1 MANPFKKI
9 AETFLTAYAQDKGE
23 YGGGGLNKILQ
34 PLFAKLKIWLAITTI
49 MFIIYYI
56 LLIGSCSRPST
67 GNGTC
72 IQPEEQG
79 LNNSFEIDLSTVSTG
94 GTCSDDIYNVGGQT
108 IDWIDTGFETTGK
121 PLIVYAS
128 GNYFPWGKQ
137 QTAKTYG
144 YHTIVTKL
152 NDGTFAETLTIT
164 EDYEECGLN
173 TILRYLGTDNQ
184 ETILAYQ
191 NQLNAYTLW
200 NSNNRLSQISGS
212 LFNKENEHIMADCV
226 IGGNCKAGSE
236 KEDPTS
242 CVLKNGAGIY
252 MRIGNEAEF
261 AYHIINHQIP
271 KLKKTCITAKDCS
284 YSYVK
289 SGTDTVLQT
298 IPFGLPT
305 LVYNYEGADSKT
317 FIHDIRDSITR
328 DIIPVT
334 DYTHETEYEFSILQL
349 RNDQESSCTG
359 LKEQLISGYCY
370 QSVTKKL
377 TLQEMQNP
385 TCPPDG
391 KTEIILP
398 NELCAP
404 QKGKRIWIKPA
415 DTCYEDNDGNIKL
428 TFIGGAI
435 NKNPK
440 FQFENH
446 GFKLSWIQSILLKV
460 LTPFWG
466 DQGDTDKIEDYT
478 TPMDRSVKNQI
489 KICRTDATGE
499 IVSDDLYFSK
509 RGDNY
514 AIKLNKLDLSGMLI
528 KNDEIAPTKVSSIAY
543 AESDG
548 KLKKNCVIITLHEY
562 ITTTSS
568 DGSITRIP
576 VKTTTDNFYPE
587 YANQASTLLFKYN
600 DMEHGLFVQVRNAI
614 MSSHVYHTFRIL
626 VVVWFV
632 FSFGIGFV
640 IKSKYK
646 ILSVKT
652 LTMDWKRF
660 LILMWVSDPN
670 NYDFI
675 DHLLWPGLFKMV
687 ESVASGIFDAA
698 SGIWGTSLQ
707 YDNPLDFFDNIIEGI
722 TSKELIYRL
731 GAIATTPS
739 IFYTF
744 FVIFPFVV
752 AYCIDLVC
760 FVAGPVLCLCL
771 SLFDLGQLVM
781 FMPIYALVS
790 LSDINK
796 NSFKVAI
803 NGLINDFVHMA
814 FSIGFFGMFCGFIY
828 YSFTKLMYYK
838 ICWEDTFSINFFGIF
853 KHTWGDWMMQG
864 GFKEKIKL
872 CWNIILNITEASI
885 LTGTIG
891 KMLVPTLVEELA
903 NIFAKASNG
912 NFGFA
917 KANAMSQFAGQFLQ
931 DVVDEKY
938 KAMQEA
944 KKQEKEGAKGNKGEL
959 QDGNT
964 PAKPPVNNPLQGPP
978 PRSQQQSHGVSI
990 NRPNETNDIPQTKN
1004 DNVQPQ
1010 AKMENKQEEGAKT
1023 DNPPTTPP
1031 SGLPSQPQQPP
1042 QSPAK
1047 NAKSDNEEKNE
1058 GEKNPQQPQSNP
1070 PSNDGGNKDD
1080 GKKDDG
1086 KNENPP
1092 SPPNDNQPQSEH
1104 KQDEEQMESEI
1115 VNEITIINKK
1125 IIKKKKPSKKDFI
1138 LDDIQEHKKKEDTK
1152 EDTKEYGKE
1161 GKKDGFYIIKKKKP
1175 SKKDFILD
1183 AKKFLPKY
1191 NKPVIDNDIAQI
1203 VIEDV
1208 KRSGALIEGMKNAG
1222 MQDMKNAGMQ
1232 DMKNAGMQDISNAGL
1247 SDAMQGSEDD
1257 DDNSQQQK
1265 QQQKKAEQKM
1275 KQAQK
1280 QLDEQLAEE
1289 KKKKKEI
1296 ELANAKIKKQQK
1308 ELELERMKYEQMAA
1322 NIDLNEL
1329 MSQVNAAQTKASLKV
1344 ANELR
1349 IKKQK
1354 VLKTMHDSNLS
1365 YQQKL
1370 DAKIE
1375 ILQMLAKANS
1385 GKLKIAKQNNYL
1397 STKKKK

>member
-1 MANPFKKI
+1 MDNPFKKI

-23 YGGGGLNKILQ
+23 EGGGGISKMLK
-34 PLFAKLKIWLAITTI
+34 PLFAKLKIWLAITAVA
-49 MFIIYYI
+49 FIIYYI

-79 LNNSFEIDLSTVSTG
+79 LNNSFEIDLSTVTTG
-94 GTCSDDIYNVGGQT
+94 GTCSDDIYNIGGQT

-137 QTAKTYG
+137 QTARTYG

-152 NDGTFAETLTIT
+152 NDGTFAEALTIT

-212 LFNKENEHIMADCV
+212 FFNVNNQHVMADCV

-289 SGTDTVLQT
+289 NGTDKVLQT

-305 LVYNYEGADSKT
+305 LVYNYEGAGSKN

-334 DYTHETEYEFSILQL
+334 DYQHETEYEFSVLQL
-349 RNDQESSCTG
+349 RDDQESSCTG

-415 DTCYEDNDGNIKL
+415 DTCYEDNDGNVKL
-428 TFIGGAI
+428 TFVGGAE

-478 TPMDRSVKNQI
+478 SIDRSVKNQI

-499 IVSDDLYFSK
+499 IVLDDLYFSK

-528 KNDEIAPTKVSSIAY
+528 KNDDIAPTKVSSIAY
-543 AESDG
+543 ADSNG
-548 KLKKNCVIITLHEY
+548 KLKNCVIITLHEY

-568 DGSITRIP
+568 NGSLARIP

-587 YANQASTLLFKYN
+587 YANQAATLLFKYN

-614 MSSHVYHTFRIL
+614 MSSSVYHTFRIM

-640 IKSKYK
+640 NKRK
-646 ILSVKT
+646 ILAVKT
-652 LTMDWKRF
+652 LVIDWKRF

-670 NYDFI
+670 NYELI
-675 DHLLWPGLFKMV
+675 DHLLWPWLFKMV
-687 ESVASGIFDAA
+687 EGVASGIFDAA
-698 SGIWGTSLQ
+698 SGVWGTSLQ
-707 YDNPLDFFDNIIEGI
+707 YDNPLKFFDDIIEGV
-722 TSKELIYRL
+722 TSKELFYRL

-744 FVIFPFVV
+744 FVIFPFVI
-752 AYCIDLVC
+752 AYCIDLIC

-771 SLFDLGQLVM
+771 SLFDLGQLIM
-781 FMPIYALVS
+781 FMPVYALVS
-790 LSDINK
+790 LSNINK

-814 FSIGFFGMFCGFIY
+814 FAIGFFGMFCGFIY
-828 YSFTKLMYYK
+828 HSFSKLMYYK
-838 ICWEDTFSINFFGIF
+838 ICWEDTFELNFFGIW
-853 KHTWGDWMMQG
+853 KHTWGDWMLQG

-872 CWNIILNITEASI
+872 CWDIILNIAEASI

-917 KANAMSQFAGQFLQ
+917 KANAMSQFAGQFMQ
-931 DVVDEKY
+931 DIIDERY
-938 KAMQEA
+938 KAMQDA
-944 KKQEKEGAKGNKGEL
+944 KKKEKEGEKGKKGELRDNPLPPPPPPPSTPRPQPRGDFITRQNETNNVPRIKDDPLPPPPPPPAVMPSDPQPMIKDDKLPPPPPPPAPPPPPPPAVMPSDPQPIDNKNKGENS
-959 QDGNT
+959 GV
-964 PAKPPVNNPLQGPP
+964 PPSKNNP
-978 PRSQQQSHGVSI
+978 
-990 NRPNETNDIPQTKN
+990 
-1004 DNVQPQ
+1004 
-1010 AKMENKQEEGAKT
+1010 
-1023 DNPPTTPP
+1023 
-1031 SGLPSQPQQPP
+1031 
-1042 QSPAK
+1042 
-1047 NAKSDNEEKNE
+1047 
-1058 GEKNPQQPQSNP
+1058 
-1070 PSNDGGNKDD
+1070 
-1080 GKKDDG
+1080 
-1086 KNENPP
+1086 
-1092 SPPNDNQPQSEH
+1092 
-1104 KQDEEQMESEI
+1104 DEEQIEHKI

-1125 IIKKKKPSKKDFI
+1125 IVKKKKPSKKDFT
-1138 LDDIQEHKKKEDTK
+1138 LDDDKPN
-1152 EDTKEYGKE
+1152 
-1161 GKKDGFYIIKKKKP
+1161 KKDSFHIIKKKKP
-1175 SKKDFILD
+1175 SKKDFTLD
-1183 AKKFLPKY
+1183 DDTININTEEPR
-1191 NKPVIDNDIAQI
+1191 PG
-1203 VIEDV
+1203 
-1208 KRSGALIEGMKNAG
+1208 GALMTDGMEKAG
-1222 MQDMKNAGMQ
+1222 IDDGLKKAGVN
-1232 DMKNAGMQDISNAGL
+1232 DGL
-1247 SDAMQGSEDD
+1247 IGKPKTDENEAEKAK
-1257 DDNSQQQK
+1257 QK
-1265 QQQKKAEQKM
+1265 QAEQAKEEQKA
-1275 KQAQK
+1275 KQRQK
-1280 QLDEQLAEE
+1280 QLETQLEE
-1289 KKKKKEI
+1289 ERRKKKEL
-1296 ELANAKIKKQQK
+1296 EAKLEAARKKQK
-1308 ELELERMKYEQMAA
+1308 ELEQERIKYEQMAK

-1329 MSQVNAAQTKASLKV
+1329 MSRVNATQAKASLQV

-1354 VLKTMHDSNLS
+1354 VLQTMRNESLS
-1365 YQQKL
+1365 YQQKI

-1375 ILQMLAKANS
+1375 ILKMLDKANS
-1385 GKLKIAKQNNYL
+1385 GKLKMAKQNSYL
-1397 STKKKK
+1397 STKKNKW